1 MRTFTISTDTTPLEE
16 WPNQPERAAA
26 KSMNCERLFKWAHVI
41 TSYDLPRYVADT
53 CFQAGYEIVVVV
65 RYYAGERT
73 GTVLGLR
80 RAK

>member
-1 MRTFTISTDTTPLEE
+1 
-16 WPNQPERAAA
+16 
-26 KSMNCERLFKWAHVI
+26 MNCERLFKWAHVI